1 MEGGLNYLYEEV
13 SKKISNITPNIIQS
27 MGRGISLYATGGD
40 DNVELVQLSQGEAS
54 IYNFKNVGQKLAGFN
69 FDVTVTKSGTLPQ
82 ITVSSNSKALIYIRS
97 KKENKK
103 DSEGRPYTY
112 FRNYIEKGPLL
123 GELISRAAK
132 DE

>member
-1 MEGGLNYLYEEV
+1 MGKGEGKKLVGLN
-13 SKKISNITPNIIQS
+13 
-27 MGRGISLYATGGD
+27 
-40 DNVELVQLSQGEAS
+40 
-54 IYNFKNVGQKLAGFN
+54 FN
-69 FDVTVTKSGTLPQ
+69 ATVTKSGTLPQ

-123 GELISRAAK
+123 GELIARSAK